1 MISELRIF
9 NSTNGTYLNGR
20 KISTSEKLKNGDLI
34 RLGESNVFEFSAAK
48 DDQKD
53 ESLPV
58 FENDTKDNEHKGFFS
73 KRHDELN
80 SEILEVPDD
89 SSCRKERFIQGIVQ
103 VTNMGGCSPCR
114 YGIYHPVL
122 HYSNDIY

>member
-1 MISELRIF
+1 M
-9 NSTNGTYLNGR
+9 
-20 KISTSEKLKNGDLI
+20 I

-89 SSCRKERFIQGIVQ
+89 ALAEKKDLFKELSKLPTWAVVLLVAMGFIILFCIIPMIFIELSNQWCNLFSGFFNAI
-103 VTNMGGCSPCR
+103 SPGVC
-114 YGIYHPVL
+114 P
-122 HYSNDIY
+122 